1 MAIWRKAALGAALG
15 VALIAFGGAAFAQAD
30 AIKARKD
37 GFQIFRVSM
46 GAIKKVVDD
55 NGPAA
60 NAVAPA
66 QAIAAQAGKQVA
78 HFVPGSDKPP
88 GKGEGLTMAKPEIWA
103 NMADFTAKMKAA
115 GDAATALASAAQAGN
130 LDGVKAGFGALG
142 GTCGACHKPYRND

>member
-1 MAIWRKAALGAALG
+1 MAIWRKAALAAAICGALA
-15 VALIAFGGAAFAQAD
+15 AFGGLVGSDAFAQAD

-37 GFQIFRVSM
+37 GFQVFRVSM

-66 QAIAAQAGKQVA
+66 QAIAGQAGKQVA
-78 HFVPGSDKPP
+78 HFPAGSDK
-88 GKGEGLTMAKPEIWA
+88 GETKAKAEIWA

-115 GDAATALASAAQAGN
+115 EDAATALASAAQAGN
-130 LDGVKAGFGALG
+130 MDAVKAGFGALG
-142 GTCGACHKPYRND
+142 GTCGACHRAYRND